1 MYFIRLILILAPFLV
16 SKMAFS
22 QVFYD
27 STVVIITDLGSIKL
41 KLYKETPLHSENFI
55 KLVKN
60 GFYDSL
66 MFHRVIKGF
75 MIQAGDPDSKKA
87 DQFKILGDGDLGY
100 TIPAEFKPN
109 LFHKKGMLCA
119 ARNSDDENPTKAS
132 SACQFYIVQGKV
144 RTEEELIK
152 YEKRINQGLINKIKD
167 SLMNAE
173 INKSIALKIEYFKTN
188 RNNDSLMHYFSLIDQ
203 KVQSV
208 YNTTPHFTFPEAHKT
223 IYKTI
228 GGTPHLDTQYTI
240 FGEVIEGL
248 DVIDK
253 IAEVNTNADDRP
265 LRDVRIKKVFFLN

>member
-1 MYFIRLILILAPFLV
+1 MHFIRIILILTPFLL
-16 SKMAFS
+16 SKVLIS
-22 QVFYD
+22 QDFYPD
-27 STVVIITDLGSIKL
+27 TVLISTDLGDIKL
-41 KLYKETPLHSENFI
+41 KLYKQTPLHSENFI

-66 MFHRVIKGF
+66 LFHRVIKGF

-87 DQFKILGDGDLGY
+87 DQFKLLGDGDLAY

-109 LFHKKGMLCA
+109 LFHKKGVLCA

-144 RTEEELIK
+144 RTEEELVK
-152 YEKRINQGLINKIKD
+152 YEKRINQAVISRIKD
-167 SLMNAE
+167 SLLKAE
-173 INKSIALKIEYFKTN
+173 NFKAITLKLEYFKTN
-188 RNNDSLMHYFSLIDQ
+188 RNNDSLMFYYNIVDK
-203 KVQSV
+203 KVQDI
-208 YNTTPHFTFPEAHKT
+208 YDKTPHYTFPQEHKT
-223 IYKTI
+223 VYKTI
-228 GGTPHLDTQYTI
+228 GGAPHLDTQYTV

-265 LRDVRIKKVFFLN
+265 LRDVRIKKVLIN

>member
-1 MYFIRLILILAPFLV
+1 MYFKRLILILVPFLM
-16 SKMAFS
+16 SKACIS
-22 QVFYD
+22 QTFHE
-27 STVVIITDLGSIKL
+27 STIVISTDFGQIKL

-87 DQFKILGDGDLGY
+87 DQFKLLGDGDLAY
-100 TIPAEFKPN
+100 TIPAEFNPN
-109 LFHKKGMLCA
+109 LFHKKGVLCA

-144 RTEEELIK
+144 RTEEDLIK
-152 YEKRINQGLINKIKD
+152 YEKRINQTLISRIKD
-167 SLMNAE
+167 SLLKADNFKA
-173 INKSIALKIEYFKTN
+173 ISIKLDYFKTN
-188 RNNDSLMHYFSLIDQ
+188 RNNDSLMFYYAIIDK
-203 KVQSV
+203 KVQEV
-208 YNTTPHFTFPEAHKT
+208 YDKTSHYTFPEAHKT
-223 IYKTI
+223 VYKTI
-228 GGTPHLDTQYTI
+228 GGAPNLDTQYTV

-248 DVIDK
+248 DVVDK

-265 LRDVRIKKVFFLN
+265 LRDVRIKKVLIN